1 MVHLSL
7 RLISDPPGCGF
18 PGNSCFGDG
27 YSAFNISPTPL
38 CLWVQVFVWE
48 EDQIE
53 ENGHIGWTG
62 SNIWTSNV
70 MKQCSMIWFMIH
82 YIMVW
87 RALLVEEPL
96 TMLYRDLGWIYI
108 YHAIL
113 FWIGRNIMASYEAC
127 IMSTYNFAVFCSDL
141 FILGKYNT
149 QLECTQVLL
158 RWK

>member
-70 MKQCSMIWFMIH
+70 TMFYDLVYDTLH
-82 YIMVW
+82 YGMTCFVSWGTTYYVIQGFRMN
-87 RALLVEEPL
+87 
-96 TMLYRDLGWIYI
+96 IYLPC
-108 YHAIL
+108 YFVLNCPKYYGQLWSVHYVHLQFCCIL
-113 FWIGRNIMASYEAC
+113 FWSFYSREI
-127 IMSTYNFAVFCSDL
+127 
-141 FILGKYNT
+141 
-149 QLECTQVLL
+149 
-158 RWK
+158 